1 MSKITRRTFLRSA
14 ASVSLLSLLVKAAN
28 KKVLILGGTNFVG
41 PNIVESG
48 LKKGWN
54 ITLFN
59 RGITNPQMFPKL
71 RKIIGDRLNAD
82 DVQKLGGENWD
93 IVIDTWS
100 KNPQAV
106 KISTQ
111 ALKDKVSHYAYVSS
125 ISVYGSRNYQ
135 IVGLTEDAELPKLPP
150 FPADSGNLDYTR
162 RKIYAEN
169 FVREYFPTSHSIY
182 RPHIIF
188 GTDPA
193 TGTLNNSNLRIG
205 GRCYWLWRIDKGGN
219 ILAPGET
226 TDTVQYTDV
235 RDLAGFIT
243 EATNKNLNGSY
254 NVFNTLTMK
263 EMFDSLI
270 SIKNRDSK
278 PNLIQV
284 PASFLFQNRLSSAG
298 DVPMWVSHSE
308 LEKGFYQISNA
319 KALKAGLQLRSAL
332 ETFKETK
339 EAFYKYHSDFNF
351 LDEQN
356 GVKLARVENELL
368 DKWMS
373 AKN

>member
-1 MSKITRRTFLRSA
+1 
-14 ASVSLLSLLVKAAN
+14 
-28 KKVLILGGTNFVG
+28 
-41 PNIVESG
+41 
-48 LKKGWN
+48 
-54 ITLFN
+54 
-59 RGITNPQMFPKL
+59 
-71 RKIIGDRLNAD
+71 
-82 DVQKLGGENWD
+82 
-93 IVIDTWS
+93 
-100 KNPQAV
+100 
-106 KISTQ
+106 
-111 ALKDKVSHYAYVSS
+111 
-125 ISVYGSRNYQ
+125 
-135 IVGLTEDAELPKLPP
+135 
-150 FPADSGNLDYTR
+150 
-162 RKIYAEN
+162 
-169 FVREYFPTSHSIY
+169 
-182 RPHIIF
+182 
-188 GTDPA
+188 
-193 TGTLNNSNLRIG
+193 
-205 GRCYWLWRIDKGGN
+205 
-219 ILAPGET
+219 
-226 TDTVQYTDV
+226 
-235 RDLAGFIT
+235 
-243 EATNKNLNGSY
+243 
-254 NVFNTLTMK
+254 MK